1 MPTNRATSYAILL
14 LLLFLV
20 VRKTI
25 FFSFANKV
33 VVSSEVKFCRRVLAP
48 TELLMYVHDD
58 SYALLSHVESAGAR
72 GACTIF

>member
-1 MPTNRATSYAILL
+1 MPTNRATSYAI

-33 VVSSEVKFCRRVLAP
+33 VIVSSEVKFCRRVLAP